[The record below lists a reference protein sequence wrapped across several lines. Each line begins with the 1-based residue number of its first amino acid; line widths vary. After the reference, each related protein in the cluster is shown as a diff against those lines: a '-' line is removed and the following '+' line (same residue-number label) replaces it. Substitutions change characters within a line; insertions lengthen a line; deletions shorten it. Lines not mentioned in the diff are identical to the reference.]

1 MYLLPKPKKY
11 EKKQG
16 FYEISWNTVLT
27 IDENMPLDG
36 TVYAGILQSCIQK
49 HAGIACAFLKGTQRT
64 GDIFLTME
72 PQLYAAQEY
81 NIKITPDGLTVSGG
95 DGAAVLYG
103 VQTVC
108 QMVMQCGGVL
118 ACAEVHDA
126 PDILHR
132 GYFLDETR
140 GRVLSLP
147 YLKEIA
153 DRLSR
158 YKINEFQLYI
168 EHTYLF
174 RDLTE
179 LWRDETPLTAE
190 DILELDAYCRRLHI
204 ELVPALAS
212 FGHLYKLLSTRS
224 YGDLCERSQPW
235 NTDFSFLDRMAHHT
249 IDTTDKR
256 ANRKS
261 ELGLMDLELL
271 SVLTKQAMGYPK
283 ETLDAM
289 WKVVLLNQFHDIL
302 PGSSIHEV
310 YEVTKE
316 EYEKLAGQLA
326 ALTAERSREIAGT
339 GDAVTIFNTTGQV
352 RDDIVTLGAL
362 EGSAL
367 VDADGTLYPIQKT
380 GDGTGSVA
388 YVRNLPSKGYKSFKV
403 SQTAVEEKTPFTL
416 VGEYQLETPFYT
428 IQLDKQGMF
437 TSIYDKENDREVIQE
452 GQRANLLRMYED
464 KPIYFDNWDIDIY
477 YTEKYWDVDSVEH
490 MEWTEIG
497 AVRAVLEI
505 TRKASQSTIQQNIIF
520 YADSRRIEFET
531 YVDWK
536 EHQTLLKVHFP
547 VAVHTDEAAFDVQ
560 FGNLTRKTHQNTS
573 WDVARF
579 ESCGQKWM
587 DLSEGHYGVSM
598 LNDCKYG
605 HSVKDSNMALTL
617 IKSGTEPNPT
627 TDQEEHVFTYAIYPH
642 AEGWRAAGT
651 VAEAYKLNQPLLVQT
666 QTAEQEA
673 FSYASAA
680 HANVIVET
688 IKDAEDGSGTVLRLY
703 ESENAYT
710 KTKLTVNADFKKAYI
725 CNLLEETEHE
735 ASVAGKEIEVVLK
748 PYEVV
753 TVKVV

>member
-1 MYLLPKPKKY
+1 MYLIKKKKKY

-64 GDIFLTME
+64 GGIFLTME

-235 NTDFSFLDRMAHHT
+235 NADFSFLDRMAHHT

-256 ANRKS
+256 AMPLIQNMLAEYGALFTSEKFNICADETFDLGCEKS
-261 ELGLMDLELL
+261 RE
-271 SVLTKQAMGYPK
+271 
-283 ETLDAM
+283 
-289 WKVVLLNQFHDIL
+289 
-302 PGSSIHEV
+302 
-310 YEVTKE
+310 
-316 EYEKLAGQLA
+316 
-326 ALTAERSREIAGT
+326 TAERIGKEQMYINHVKALCEFLHSRGKRVQFFGDIICRRPELIAQLPQDTLCLTWGYAPDPSVDSCHAMAQAGAVQYLCPGVCGWNQWMNLTKNAYSNILKMCQYAHQYRAEGILNTDWGDFGHVNHPAFSVPGMIYGAAFSWNQEEIAYDEINRQISLLEYGDT
-339 GDAVTIFNTTGQV
+339 AGRTVDILAKVPEQSLFGWRDAVVFYEKTARKRVFKEGEEELPELLLADAGKADSMVEQAD
-352 RDDIVTLGAL
+352 RALQTLATQMKQNAVFMDRQAR
-362 EGSAL
+362 AL
-367 VDADGTLYPIQKT
+367 VGLFDMTVEA
-380 GDGTGSVA
+380 
-388 YVRNLPSKGYKSFKV
+388 VRLWN
-403 SQTAVEEKTPFTL
+403 
-416 VGEYQLETPFYT
+416 
-428 IQLDKQGMF
+428 
-437 TSIYDKENDREVIQE
+437 
-452 GQRANLLRMYED
+452 
-464 KPIYFDNWDIDIY
+464 
-477 YTEKYWDVDSVEH
+477 
-490 MEWTEIG
+490 EIG
-497 AVRAVLEI
+497 AAVAHENQGAALHPEETYALAGRLE
-505 TRKASQSTIQQNIIF
+505 RWFMAFKAQWRSIGREGDLCHIAKIIF
-520 YADSRRIEFET
+520 WYADRLR
-531 YVDWK
+531 
-536 EHQTLLKVHFP
+536 
-547 VAVHTDEAAFDVQ
+547 
-560 FGNLTRKTHQNTS
+560 
-573 WDVARF
+573 
-579 ESCGQKWM
+579 
-587 DLSEGHYGVSM
+587 
-598 LNDCKYG
+598 CK
-605 HSVKDSNMALTL
+605 
-617 IKSGTEPNPT
+617 
-627 TDQEEHVFTYAIYPH
+627 
-642 AEGWRAAGT
+642 
-651 VAEAYKLNQPLLVQT
+651 
-666 QTAEQEA
+666 
-673 FSYASAA
+673 
-680 HANVIVET
+680 
-688 IKDAEDGSGTVLRLY
+688 
-703 ESENAYT
+703 
-710 KTKLTVNADFKKAYI
+710 
-725 CNLLEETEHE
+725 
-735 ASVAGKEIEVVLK
+735 
-748 PYEVV
+748 
-753 TVKVV
+753 